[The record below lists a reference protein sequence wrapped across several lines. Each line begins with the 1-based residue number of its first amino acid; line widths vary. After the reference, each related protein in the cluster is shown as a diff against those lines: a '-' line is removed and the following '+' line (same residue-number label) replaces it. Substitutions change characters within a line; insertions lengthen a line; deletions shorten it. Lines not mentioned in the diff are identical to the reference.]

1 MINVSVRPYRYVICT
16 LEPLNMY
23 DVCQFALL
31 SIRMYRSTFFRI
43 DDWDENMIWNQY
55 HNISYFILYNEILF
69 LDQKKLQTIN
79 LIVILV
85 L

>member
-23 DVCQFALL
+23 DVCTFALL
-31 SIRMYRSTFFRI
+31 SIRMDRATFFRI

-55 HNISYFILYNEILF
+55 HNISYLILYNEILYHF
-69 LDQKKLQTIN
+69 YN
-79 LIVILV
+79 AVFS
-85 L
+85 